1 MTNWVLERLIEFKTA
16 GSRWDP
22 VVVYATQPVV
32 VYATQP
38 VVVYATQPVVV
49 YATQPVVVYATQPV
63 VVYATQPVV
72 VYATQADAE
81 RAKRCLPVGGSAQG
95 GIIREFRVRELVD

>member
-16 GSRWDP
+16 GSRWD
-22 VVVYATQPVV
+22 
-32 VYATQP
+32 
-38 VVVYATQPVVV
+38 
-49 YATQPVVVYATQPV
+49 
-63 VVYATQPVV
+63 PVV

>member
-16 GSRWDP
+16 GSRWD
-22 VVVYATQPVV
+22 
-32 VYATQP
+32 
-38 VVVYATQPVVV
+38 
-49 YATQPVVVYATQPV
+49 PV

>member
-16 GSRWDP
+16 GSRWD
-22 VVVYATQPVV
+22 
-32 VYATQP
+32 
-38 VVVYATQPVVV
+38 PVVV

>member
-16 GSRWDP
+16 GSRWD
-22 VVVYATQPVV
+22 PVV

>member
-16 GSRWDP
+16 GSRWD
-22 VVVYATQPVV
+22 
-32 VYATQP
+32 P